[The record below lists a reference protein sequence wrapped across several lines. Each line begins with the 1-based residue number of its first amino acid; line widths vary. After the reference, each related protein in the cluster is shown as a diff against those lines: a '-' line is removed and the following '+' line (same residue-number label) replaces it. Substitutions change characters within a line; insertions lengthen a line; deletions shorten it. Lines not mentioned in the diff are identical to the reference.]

1 LQLSV
6 RTFKPQVRKRVLA
19 RMGKAV
25 QGAVGPEF
33 VKEMPP
39 KMTPADFSQ
48 DGRQEGVKA
57 ILLDL
62 VPKNKRVQAGRVP

>member
-1 LQLSV
+1 
-6 RTFKPQVRKRVLA
+6 
-19 RMGKAV
+19 M
-25 QGAVGPEF
+25 QGALGPEC

-39 KMTPADFSQ
+39 KMTSADFPQ

-62 VPKNKRVQAGRVP
+62 VPKK